1 MTTRTRPEH
10 LLHLA
15 FVSLSIV
22 FIWVVFGIFNS
33 FEFHRRT
40 IETGNLQPW
49 PEPAMFQQTSS
60 MVWALFTPIIIFI
73 AERFPIRKPHRL
85 RNAMVMLAITPVLAV
100 IRAGSGGLINDLGEG
115 RTPRLEFIAH
125 SIDIRFYRYIYFIL
139 IIIGVTNL
147 ILAQRAAAARER
159 NALALRT
166 AVASAELQRLRTSM
180 QPRLMFGTL
189 DAIAAKVETAP
200 QVADKMLVLLGDLL
214 RTLLEFGRRT
224 SVTLGEELEVV
235 DRFFE
240 IEKIRTDGEFMTRV
254 DIEEELLAA
263 RVPPLLLHALIE
275 SALLG
280 NGNAPHRLELHGREE
295 RGILHLELRHDQP
308 NRIPA
313 VLAFEETRARLQQ
326 AFGDAADIHWT
337 SEPEGV
343 VTKLV
348 LPYRTEAAA

>member
-1 MTTRTRPEH
+1 MTAPKRIDVLH
-10 LLHLA
+10 LLS
-15 FVSLSIV
+15 VSASIV
-22 FIWVVFGIFNS
+22 LIWVVFGIFNS

-40 IETGNLQPW
+40 VETGNTQPW
-49 PEPAMFQQTSS
+49 TEPALFQQTSS
-60 MVWALFTPIIIFI
+60 LVWAFFTPIIIYI

-85 RNAMVMLAITPVLAV
+85 RNAVVMLAVTPALSV
-100 IRAGSGGLINDLGEG
+100 IRAALGGTVSDLGEG
-115 RTPRLEFIAH
+115 RVPRLEFIAH
-125 SIDIRFYRYIYFIL
+125 SIDIRFYRYSYFIV

-147 ILAQRAAAARER
+147 LLAQRAAAARER

-166 AVASAELQRLRTSM
+166 AVASAELQRLRASM

-200 QVADKMLVLLGDLL
+200 DVADKMLVLLGDLL
-214 RTLLEFGRRT
+214 RTLLEFGRRS
-224 SVTLGEELEVV
+224 SVTLAEELEVV

-240 IEKIRTDGEFMTRV
+240 IEKIRTDGEFTTKV
-254 DIEEELLAA
+254 DFEEELLAA
-263 RVPPLLLHALIE
+263 RVPPMLLHALVE

-326 AFGDAADIHWT
+326 AFGDGADIHWT
-337 SEPEGV
+337 SEPAGV
-343 VTKLV
+343 VTRLV
-348 LPYRTEAAA
+348 MPFRTEAAA